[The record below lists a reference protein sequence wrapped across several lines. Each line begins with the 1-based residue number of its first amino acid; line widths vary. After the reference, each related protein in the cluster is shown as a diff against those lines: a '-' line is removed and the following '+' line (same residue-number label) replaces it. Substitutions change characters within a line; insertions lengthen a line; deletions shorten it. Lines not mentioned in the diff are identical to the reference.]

1 MKNFFIINIFD
12 NYVKNISGNWWI
24 VFLTGLTA
32 VVLGVSFIIWPIEA
46 MKIIIY
52 FIGLVI
58 IVVGLFYIKNSFM
71 IKRIGKKY
79 ENLKEDI
86 KSRFEQD

>member
-58 IVVGLFYIKNSFM
+58 IVVGLFYIKNSFT

>member
-58 IVVGLFYIKNSFM
+58 VVVGLFYIKNSFM

-86 KSRFEQD
+86 KSRFE